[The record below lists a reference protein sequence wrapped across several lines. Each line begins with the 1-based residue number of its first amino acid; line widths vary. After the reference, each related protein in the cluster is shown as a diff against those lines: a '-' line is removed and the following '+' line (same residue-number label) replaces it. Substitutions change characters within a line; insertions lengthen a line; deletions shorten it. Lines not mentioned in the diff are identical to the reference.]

1 MFLEY
6 VKQNI
11 VYVHL
16 WSTFIYMQY
25 NSLPHNS
32 FGFKNSADVA
42 TEVISKVA
50 PWHYEYRNRY
60 LHKYQ
65 LVINENTDESVETVK
80 KIREIN
86 SLLVF
91 LSKN

>member
-1 MFLEY
+1 MN
-6 VKQNI
+6 Q
-11 VYVHL
+11 
-16 WSTFIYMQY
+16 
-25 NSLPHNS
+25 
-32 FGFKNSADVA
+32 
-42 TEVISKVA
+42 
-50 PWHYEYRNRY
+50 NRY

>member
-1 MFLEY
+1 MHLLQNKHKEKTAPEQQNSKKAFLEY
-6 VKQNI
+6 VKLNI

-42 TEVISKVA
+42 TEVISKVT
-50 PWHYEYRNRY
+50 PWHYES
-60 LHKYQ
+60 
-65 LVINENTDESVETVK
+65 ES
-80 KIREIN
+80 
-86 SLLVF
+86 LF
-91 LSKN
+91 A